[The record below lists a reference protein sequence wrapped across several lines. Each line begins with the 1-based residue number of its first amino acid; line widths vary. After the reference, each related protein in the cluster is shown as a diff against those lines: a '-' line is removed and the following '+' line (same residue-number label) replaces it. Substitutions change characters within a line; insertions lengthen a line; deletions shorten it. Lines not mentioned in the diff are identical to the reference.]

1 MKYSYTVPYGSGQIT
16 VYADTIEELHFE
28 VTYVTHL
35 NEAAEIGVST
45 DEAFPHAYKTTGGDT
60 YVGFVRPDGA
70 FVKFGKQ
77 KNPED
82 PTRPYFAYKKGYKKT
97 NDVKYTGYQYVRD
110 GNVEP
115 APSMRSS
122 GKPVDLPRTP
132 KAANAVVTPEPAPEP
147 DEEED
152 GLEPDSVDYLNQV
165 ANDNGFADHWQENFC
180 KHFGIER
187 VEDLRAEDYEKA
199 LALLSNPINLPYL
212 TLYLTPADLE
222 NKPTEGHLKAL
233 AIKLNDLARSYGLN
247 DAESQK
253 AFRHKLIKRTTWGRT
268 ESSKEM
274 CRTEV
279 LGLIKAAELQ
289 LKKQQQ

>member
-16 VYADTIEELHFE
+16 VYADTIEDLHFRIKH
-28 VTYVTHL
+28 VRALDT
-35 NEAAEIGVST
+35 AAEIGIST
-45 DEAFPHAYKTTGGDT
+45 DEAYPHAYKTEDGIN

-70 FVKFGKQ
+70 FVAFGKA

-82 PTRPYFAYKKGYKKT
+82 PTEPYFAYPRGYK
-97 NDVKYTGYQYVRD
+97 NDKKENVKYKGYQYVKD

-122 GKPVDLPRTP
+122 GKPVDVARKPVP
-132 KAANAVVTPEPAPEP
+132 VAPEP
-147 DEEED
+147 VEPEEYESEFVTQKEID
-152 GLEPDSVDYLNQV
+152 RLFQV
-165 ANDNGFADHWQENFC
+165 AKENKFADHWQENFC